1 MRCVA
6 RIATPR
12 RSRGAALLIA
22 MALLVLVSTLAA
34 GMVWQQHRAIEVETA
49 ERARTQAAW
58 ILNGAL
64 DWARLILRED
74 ARTGGPTALTEPW
87 ATPLAEARLST
98 FLATDKDHNT
108 DSGPDAFL
116 SGAIVDLQ
124 SRYNLRNLVDGNKI
138 VDAELLT
145 LRRLCEAAGAPTDT
159 APRIAEGLLAA
170 WVSGPA
176 QASATAQAG
185 AMSQGSSSTQGGAAP
200 LAPRT
205 IAQLQWLGIDPAV
218 LERLEG
224 FIVLLPVR
232 TTVNLNTADAE
243 VIAAVVPG
251 LDAGAAQA
259 LVQGRQRAAFKSL
272 EIAGKLVSS
281 TNKLDPK
288 NVGVTSNFFEVRGK
302 LRLDDRALEERSI
315 VERRGLDMVTIL
327 RERVASVVP
336 DR

>member
-1 MRCVA
+1 MSRRRA
-6 RIATPR
+6 PLRRQPPP

-22 MALLVLVSTLAA
+22 MSLLVLVTTLAA
-34 GMVWQQHRAIEVETA
+34 GMVWQQHRAIQVEAA

-74 ARTGGPTALTEPW
+74 ARARGPDALSEPW

-98 FLATDKDHNT
+98 FLATDKDHNV

-116 SGAIVDLQ
+116 SGSIVDLQ
-124 SRYNLRNLVDGNKI
+124 SRYNLRNLIDGNK
-138 VDAELLT
+138 VTEAELEALQ
-145 LRRLCEAAGAPTDT
+145 RLCQAAGAPTDT
-159 APRIAEGLLAA
+159 AQRIAEGLRAA
-170 WVSGPA
+170 WGGGEA
-176 QASATAQAG
+176 QGAG
-185 AMSQGSSSTQGGAAP
+185 AP

-205 IAQLQWLGIDPAV
+205 VAQLQWLGIDPAV
-218 LERLEG
+218 LERLEHY
-224 FIVLLPVR
+224 IVLLPVR

-243 VIAAVVPG
+243 VIAAVSPG

-259 LVQGRQRAAFKSL
+259 LVQARQRGAYKSV
-272 EIAGKLVSS
+272 EIARGRVSPP
-281 TNKLDPK
+281 TLLDPK
-288 NVGVTSNFFEVRGK
+288 NVGVNSNFFEVRGR
-302 LRLDDRALEERSI
+302 LRLDERALEERSI
-315 VERRGLDMVTIL
+315 VERRGMEVVTIL